1 MMTIS
6 EQSGARQKARKF
18 VVIAVALVAVEAMA
32 YVVFAF
38 IELFSISG
46 GANASGI
53 GIGLFLAL
61 YGLAQLFA
69 CWMLLKWRA
78 WARGP
83 LIFTQ
88 LVQLGLAWG
97 LKDWGMRESEALL
110 LALLMAIT
118 AAVALVCLV
127 LPTVTR
133 ALLDEDAV

>member
-1 MMTIS
+1 MTIP
-6 EQSGARQKARKF
+6 EQSGARQQARKF
-18 VVIAVALVAVEAMA
+18 VVIAVSVVAVEAIA
-32 YVVFAF
+32 YIVFALA
-38 IELFSISG
+38 ELASIRG
-46 GANASGI
+46 GNYAGGI

-61 YGLAQLFA
+61 YGLAQLYA
-69 CWMLLKWRA
+69 CWKLLQWHT

-97 LKDWGMRESEALL
+97 LRDWGLREAEARW
-110 LALLMAIT
+110 LAILMAVS

-133 ALLDEDAV
+133 ALLDEDVV